1 MNKELNVSL
10 PKKTKTEQLK
20 LLQTENERLKKSIED
35 LWTINQLARII
46 SSTIPVEQI
55 LDKVVSVSVKAIGA
69 EQGTIHLLEEKKSDL
84 PFKTLVRKADG
95 SKISEKFRLDEELSG
110 WMIKNRKP
118 LVINDT
124 GHDET
129 IHGKHTIAKGIRS
142 ILSVPL
148 MCKGK
153 LIGVVN
159 LFNKKEDGKFSKG
172 DQRLLSII
180 ASQSAQV
187 IENAR
192 LYEEEKQL
200 RNYEQE
206 LEMAHSIQI
215 GLLPKESPQIECIDL
230 AGKSIPAKI
239 VGGDY
244 FDFIELSDNRLGVAL
259 GDVSGKG
266 VPAALLMSNLQATLR
281 GQALINA
288 SCGDCIAKANYL
300 LYMNTDPEK
309 FVTLFYG
316 VLDCKN
322 KTMHYVNAG
331 HNYPFLLDHEG
342 NFHSLETGGVV
353 MGMFPEFTF
362 EEGHIQLRSGEI
374 IIIYSDGVTE
384 AENEQEDQFGEKRI
398 KQIVR
403 QCKHLSAQEII
414 EKICE
419 RVDEFTGSTEQE
431 DDITLVALKVL

>member
-1 MNKELNVSL
+1 MSVTKKIKNEEL
-10 PKKTKTEQLK
+10 KK
-20 LLQTENERLKKSIED
+20 LLSENERLKKSIED

-69 EQGTIHLLEEKKSDL
+69 EQGTIHLLEEKQSDD
-84 PFKTLVRKADG
+84 PFKTLIRKAAS
-95 SKISEKFRLDEELSG
+95 SKMGVKYRLDDELSG

-118 LVINDT
+118 LVINDSSHAQT
-124 GHDET
+124 MY
-129 IHGKHTIAKGIRS
+129 GKHTVAQGIRS

-159 LFNKKEDGKFSKG
+159 LFNKKEGGQFSKG

-200 RNYEQE
+200 RYFEQQ
-206 LEMAHSIQI
+206 LEMAHNIQI
-215 GLLPKESPQIECIDL
+215 GLLPKKSPQIECIDL

-244 FDFIELSDNRLGVAL
+244 FDFIELTDDRLGVAL

-266 VPAALLMSNLQATLR
+266 IPAALLMSNLQATLR
-281 GQALINA
+281 GQALINS
-288 SCGDCIAKANYL
+288 SCKECIDQANYL
-300 LYMNTDPEK
+300 LYTNTDPEK

-331 HNYPFLLDHEG
+331 HNFPFLLDHRG
-342 NFHSLETGGVV
+342 KFVQLEIGGVV
-353 MGMFPEFTF
+353 MGMFPDYPF
-362 EEGHIQLRSGEI
+362 EEGQLQLRSGEI
-374 IIIYSDGVTE
+374 IVMYSDGVTE

-403 QCKHLSAQEII
+403 QYRHSSAKEII

-419 RVDEFTGSTEQE
+419 SVDEFTGSIEQA
-431 DDITLVALKVL
+431 DDITLVVLKVL

>member
-1 MNKELNVSL
+1 MVSAS
-10 PKKTKTEQLK
+10 KKTKNDELKK
-20 LLQTENERLKKSIED
+20 LLSENERLKKSIED

-46 SSTIPVEQI
+46 SSTIPVDQI

-69 EQGTIHLLEEKKSDL
+69 EQGTIHLLDEKKGED
-84 PFKTLVRKADG
+84 PFKTLIRKGAD
-95 SKISEKFRLDEELSG
+95 SKIGEKFRLDEELSG

-118 LVINDT
+118 LVINDPS
-124 GHDET
+124 HDPT
-129 IHGKHTIAKGIRS
+129 IQGKHTVTEGIRS

-159 LFNKKEDGKFSKG
+159 LFNKKEHGNFSKG

-200 RNYEQE
+200 RSFEQE
-206 LEMAHSIQI
+206 LEMAHTIQI
-215 GLLPKESPQIECIDL
+215 GLLPKKSPKIECIDI
-230 AGKSIPAKI
+230 AGKSIPAKV

-244 FDFIELSDNRLGVAL
+244 FDFIELPDNRLGVAL

-266 VPAALLMSNLQATLR
+266 IPAAFLMSNLQATLR
-281 GQALINA
+281 GQALIH
-288 SCGDCIAKANYL
+288 SSSRDCIAKANYL
-300 LYMNTDPEK
+300 LYMNTAPEK

-322 KTMHYVNAG
+322 RTMDYVNAG
-331 HNYPFLLDHEG
+331 HNYPFLLDQQG
-342 NFHSLETGGVV
+342 NISSLQTGGVV
-353 MGMFPEFTF
+353 MGMFPEYPF
-362 EEGHIQLRSGEI
+362 EEGHLQLKSGEI
-374 IIIYSDGVTE
+374 IVIYSDGITE
-384 AENEQEDQFGEKRI
+384 AENEQEEQFGEERI
-398 KQIVR
+398 KQILK
-403 QCKHLSAQEII
+403 QYKHSPAQEIV
-414 EKICE
+414 ERICE
-419 RVDEFTGSTEQE
+419 SVDEFSSSIEQV
-431 DDITLVALKVL
+431 DDITLVVLKVL